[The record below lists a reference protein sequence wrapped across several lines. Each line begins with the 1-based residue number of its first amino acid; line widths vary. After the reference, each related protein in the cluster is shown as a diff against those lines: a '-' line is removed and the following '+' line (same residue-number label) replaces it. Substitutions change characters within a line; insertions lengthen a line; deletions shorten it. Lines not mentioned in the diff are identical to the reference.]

1 MPAGFWIGAMAVT
14 ASLGMILWAAR
25 RGAVPLA
32 VALAAGGVALSAVV
46 YPTLAGIDAL
56 WPSRPLAAMAARHP
70 QCSFRVAGY
79 AEPSLV
85 FLTNDQVQFLP
96 KDQILQSLNDP
107 DCQVIALPTKDSPTG
122 LQALG
127 RVVGL
132 DLGTGRKVD
141 LSVWLKP

>member
-1 MPAGFWIGAMAVT
+1 M

-32 VALAAGGVALSAVV
+32 LAMAVGGLALNATI

-56 WPSRPLAAMAARHP
+56 WPSRPLAAMAAGHP
-70 QCSFRVAGY
+70 QCRFLVAGY

-85 FLTNDQVQFLP
+85 FLTNDRVQFVSQ
-96 KDQILQSLNDP
+96 DQGLQSLSDP
-107 DCQVIALPTKDSPTG
+107 GCQVIALPTQDAPAG

-127 RVVGL
+127 RVTGL